1 MNKKT
6 ETDIQRYWEL
16 SQTWKGTGQAVGVKT
31 HGELLDALMPLA
43 EQEKSQHLATQA
55 DDLAM
60 LVIHAKQ
67 RRKKVKGKVIP
78 ISRSKK
84 ATLQQKAA

>member
-1 MNKKT
+1 
-6 ETDIQRYWEL
+6 
-16 SQTWKGTGQAVGVKT
+16 
-31 HGELLDALMPLA
+31 LMPLA

-55 DDLAM
+55 DELAM